1 MARLLQIFGFLSVLF
16 RGATLT
22 FESLTIGGI
31 VFLNFIVRPTDA
43 QSQLQAQSDSITQTC
58 LRWMRRAAIALAL
71 MQLAYILASTLIL
84 MQSADMTLC
93 DVSGANFVLAGIL
106 AIVSALTV
114 AALVNSL
121 PRKSYVALLLPA
133 ALILASSVLTSHAM
147 ARLDYRL
154 PLALVTALHQGA
166 TATWLGGLF
175 YLLIS
180 IPRSPDNESARQLIA
195 RFSKLAFASVIVLGA
210 AGLTLSYAY
219 VGSVDAIYGT
229 SYGIMVAT
237 KAVLFGTL
245 LLLGALN
252 YKIAHAPSAVGG
264 VIASLKRFGEAEVGI
279 GITVILTAAS
289 LTSLPPAVDLKSDR
303 VSAQEIS
310 ARIAPHFPRLASPSI
325 ADLPEDVYAA
335 EVKSFEVGTLSSAS
349 FVPGQAGTRPNTSAE
364 KSWSEYNH
372 HWAGLIVLATGLLAF
387 LAQTSRFPWAR
398 NWPLVFLG
406 LAVFLFLRSDPETWP
421 LGPNGFWV
429 TLQDP
434 EVLLHRIFVV
444 LVIGLAI
451 FEWRVQ
457 TGRVSSGRAR
467 LGFPALVAVASALLL
482 THSHALGNIKEE
494 VLAELS
500 HAPLAVLGIVAGW
513 SRWLEL
519 RLPPEDKVR
528 HKMAWLWPT
537 CLVLIGL
544 LLLNYRE
551 M

>member
-16 RGATLT
+16 RGATLS

-31 VFLNFIVRPTDA
+31 VFLNFVAHSSST
-43 QSQLQAQSDSITQTC
+43 QSEAIDQAC
-58 LRWMRRAAIALAL
+58 LRGIRRAAVALAV

-84 MQSADMTLC
+84 MQSADMTLS

-106 AIVSALTV
+106 AIASALTI
-114 AALVNSL
+114 AALAGSAR
-121 PRKSYVALLLPA
+121 PSKSYAVLLVPA
-133 ALILASSVLTSHAM
+133 VLILVSSVMTSHSM
-147 ARLDYRL
+147 ARLDYRF
-154 PLALVTALHQGA
+154 PLAVVTALHQGA

-175 YLLIS
+175 YLLIA
-180 IPRSPDNESARQLIA
+180 IPRSPDNQFARQLVA
-195 RFSKLAFASVIVLGA
+195 RFSKLALISVAVLAG
-210 AGLTLSYAY
+210 AGLTLGFAY
-219 VGSVDAIYGT
+219 VGSLNAIYGT

-237 KAVLFGTL
+237 KVVLFGTL

-252 YKIAHAPSAVGG
+252 FQIAHSPSGG
-264 VIASLKRFGEAEVGI
+264 AVIASLKRFGEAEIGI

-289 LTSLPPAVDLKSDR
+289 LTSLPPAVDLKTDR
-303 VSAQEIS
+303 VSLQQIV
-310 ARIAPHFPRLASPSI
+310 ARLAPQLPRLASPAI
-325 ADLPEDVYAA
+325 QDLPEDIYAA
-335 EVKSFEVGTLSSAS
+335 EVKAFDAGTLSSAS
-349 FVPGQAGTRPNTSAE
+349 FVPGQAGTRPNTPAE

-372 HWAGLIVLATGLLAF
+372 HWAGLIVLSIGLLAF
-387 LAQTSRFPWAR
+387 LAQTKHFPWAR
-398 NWPLVFLG
+398 NWPLLFLG
-406 LAVFLFLRSDPETWP
+406 LSLFLFLRSDPETWP

-434 EVLLHRIFVV
+434 EVLLHRIFAL
-444 LVIGLAI
+444 LVIALAI

-457 TGRVSSGRAR
+457 TGRVATERAR
-467 LGFPALVAVASALLL
+467 LIFPALVAVASALLL
-482 THSHALGNIKEE
+482 THSHSLGNIKEE

-519 RLPPEDKVR
+519 RLPTDDKVR
-528 HKMAWLWPT
+528 DRLAWLWPT

>member
-16 RGATLT
+16 RGGTLS

-31 VFLNFIVRPTDA
+31 VFLNFVARSASTPSEAIN
-43 QSQLQAQSDSITQTC
+43 QAC
-58 LRWMRRAAIALAL
+58 LRWIRRAAVALAV

-84 MQSADMTLC
+84 MQSAEMTLG
-93 DVSGANFVLAGIL
+93 DVSGANFVLAGML
-106 AIVSALTV
+106 AIVSALTIAV
-114 AALVNSL
+114 LVGAHVKNYAVML
-121 PRKSYVALLLPA
+121 FPA
-133 ALILASSVLTSHAM
+133 GLILLSSVMTSHAM
-147 ARLDYRL
+147 ARLDYRF
-154 PLALVTALHQGA
+154 PLAIVTALHQGA
-166 TATWLGGLF
+166 TAIWLGGLF
-175 YLLIS
+175 YLLIA
-180 IPRSPDNESARQLIA
+180 IPRSPDNQFARQLIA
-195 RFSKLAFASVIVLGA
+195 RFSKLALISVVVLAA
-210 AGLTLSYAY
+210 AGFTLGYAY

-237 KAVLFGTL
+237 KVILFGTL

-252 YKIAHAPSAVGG
+252 FQIAHSPSGG
-264 VIASLKRFGEAEVGI
+264 AVIASLKRFGEAEIGI

-289 LTSLPPAVDLKSDR
+289 LTSLPPAVDLKTDR
-303 VSAQEIS
+303 VSTREIA
-310 ARIAPHFPRLASPSI
+310 ARLAPQVPRLASPAI
-325 ADLPEDVYAA
+325 QDLPEEIYAA
-335 EVKSFEVGTLSSAS
+335 EVKAFDAGTLSSAS
-349 FVPGQAGTRPNTSAE
+349 FVPGQAGTRPNTPAE

-372 HWAGLIVLATGLLAF
+372 HWAGLIVLAIGLLAF
-387 LAQTSRFPWAR
+387 LAQTKHFPWAR
-398 NWPLVFLG
+398 NWPLLFLG
-406 LAVFLFLRSDPETWP
+406 LSLFLFLRSDPETWP

-434 EVLLHRIFVV
+434 EVLLHRIFVL

-457 TGRVSSGRAR
+457 TGRVATQRAR
-467 LGFPALVAVASALLL
+467 LIFPALVAVASALLL
-482 THSHALGNIKEE
+482 THSHSLGNIKEE

-519 RLPPEDKVR
+519 RLPSEDKVR
-528 HKMAWLWPT
+528 DRMAWLWPT